1 MVQFRASTDERASR
15 VLGRSARA
23 VLAFLLMTT
32 TALVWALISSPP
44 AYAADDQIDS
54 FDIVYEMQP
63 SGVLKVK
70 ETITWRFGS
79 NSGRHGIQRDLVTRE
94 PDPNSDQDFVYGISN
109 INVTSPDPNVATQF
123 SSKTT
128 ESQGGREAELNVRI
142 GDPDRTIS
150 TPTATYV
157 ISYDVTGAMRSFS

>member
-1 MVQFRASTDERASR
+1 MVLTALAW
-15 VLGRSARA
+15 A
-23 VLAFLLMTT
+23 VLAPT
-32 TALVWALISSPP
+32 P

-54 FDIVYEMQP
+54 FAINYDMQP

-79 NSGRHGIQRDLVTRE
+79 NSGRHGIQRDLVIRE

-109 INVTSPDPNVATQF
+109 IKVTSPDDYVATQF

-128 ESQGGREAELNVRI
+128 EPREVARRSSTF
-142 GDPDRTIS
+142 DRRPQPDHLRTDRDLRHQLRRHRCHALIQ
-150 TPTATYV
+150 
-157 ISYDVTGAMRSFS
+157 RL